1 MSNWYVVYT
10 RPQGEQVARR
20 NLERQ
25 GFTVYLPLF
34 RRRVSHARRQREVLR
49 PFFPRYLFVAFDPAV
64 ARWQAVNSTLGV
76 THLITDKDIPVS
88 ISAEVVED
96 IRRREDVDGIVT
108 MPEPLPFAQGDRVQV
123 REGPFCDV
131 WGKFEG
137 LDDKSRVCI
146 LLELMGRPF
155 RVKLMRH
162 AVAP

>member
-10 RPQGEQVARR
+10 RPQGEEVARR

-49 PFFPRYLFVAFDPAV
+49 PFFPRYLFVAFDPAA
-64 ARWQAVNSTLGV
+64 ARWRAVNSTLGV
-76 THLITDKDIPVS
+76 SHLITDQDRPLSVS
-88 ISAEVVED
+88 TEVVED

-108 MPEPLPFAQGDRVQV
+108 LREPLPFAPGDRVQV
-123 REGPFCDV
+123 CEGPFRDV
-131 WGKFEG
+131 WGRFEG

-146 LLELMGRPF
+146 LLEMMGRPL
-155 RVKLMRH
+155 RVNLSRQ